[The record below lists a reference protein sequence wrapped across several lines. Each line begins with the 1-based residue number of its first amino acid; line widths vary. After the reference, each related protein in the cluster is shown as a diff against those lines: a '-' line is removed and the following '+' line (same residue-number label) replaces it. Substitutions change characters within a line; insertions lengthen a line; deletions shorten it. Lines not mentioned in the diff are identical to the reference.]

1 MSSERQPPDD
11 RELEDFLAGRH
22 PMGRAYR
29 EASENDAAPP
39 ELDAAILAAAR
50 ESVRA
55 PIVRRPRWVQP
66 VALAA
71 TLVLGLSVLMDVWRD
86 PQTRERI
93 VPAAPA
99 APQRVTEDSV
109 VEMQSAPSAAA
120 DAVAKPAPSQ
130 TPEKK
135 KSEPP
140 PTPDEPPPAAARP
153 PAPPAPPAASGA
165 ATERQHPSFYQLI
178 EPAPGRETSPA
189 MAPPGASPSAPS
201 AAELDATREAESRLR
216 AEDAQK
222 QRRMEEA
229 LPQAAPRA
237 AAPEP
242 DSADRLGSSAGAQQ
256 SMSVEEWIER
266 MRAELARGDES
277 AARDSLA
284 AFRRAYPDTPL
295 PEDLAALER
304 SVR

>member
-11 RELEDFLAGRH
+11 RELEDFFAGRH
-22 PMGRAYR
+22 PVGRAYR
-29 EASENDAAPP
+29 EASENDAAPT

-50 ESVRA
+50 ESVRTR
-55 PIVRRPRWVQP
+55 IVRRLRWVQP

-71 TLVLGLSVLMDVWRD
+71 TLVLGLSVLMNVWRD

-93 VPAAPA
+93 VPAAPV
-99 APQRVTEDSV
+99 APKQVTGESV
-109 VEMQSAPSAAA
+109 VEMQSEPSADAA
-120 DAVAKPAPSQ
+120 AKPAPSA

-140 PTPDEPPPAAARP
+140 PTPAEPPPAAAP
-153 PAPPAPPAASGA
+153 PPPPPAASGA
-165 ATERQHPSFYQLI
+165 ATERQQPSFYPLI

-189 MAPPGASPSAPS
+189 MAPPAASASAPS
-201 AAELDATREAESRLR
+201 AAERDATHEAESRLR
-216 AEDAQK
+216 ADDAQK

-242 DSADRLGSSAGAQQ
+242 DSADRLGSSAEAQE
-256 SMSVEEWIER
+256 STSVEQWIER
-266 MRAELARGDES
+266 VRAELARGDES

-295 PEDLAALER
+295 PEDLTAFER
-304 SVR
+304 SAR